1 VPHLVGVLRQ
11 RDALELALAAG
22 VEQAELDAL
31 GVLREEREV
40 DAAAVQVAPRGW
52 GSPGQTR
59 SAPRLMRA

>member
-40 DAAAVQVAPRGW
+40 DAAGNFSFIRC
-52 GSPGQTR
+52 
-59 SAPRLMRA
+59 RLEG